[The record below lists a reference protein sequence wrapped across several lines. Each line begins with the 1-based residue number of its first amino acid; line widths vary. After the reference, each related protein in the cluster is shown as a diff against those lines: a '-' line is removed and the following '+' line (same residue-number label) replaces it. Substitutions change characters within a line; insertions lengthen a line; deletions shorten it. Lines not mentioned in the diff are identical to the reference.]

1 MKTLYESILES
12 TNIAPTKIKDTD
24 SYKEIWYQN
33 LETKFKKSYQ
43 QSLIDGY
50 LSSVQRNHWDDSD
63 KKSEI
68 KRWERAPFIF
78 DKLSA
83 KITQF
88 GNQNPIMNINISAY
102 NPTDKY
108 NNFNTTVLYIKMPN
122 RTELSIEELT
132 KLADT
137 VIDKINS
144 KTTKVIKYMSDNWSL
159 PNEYTDYDKF
169 IKL

>member
-1 MKTLYESILES
+1 MKNLRNILES
-12 TNIAPTKIKDTD
+12 INITPTKVKDTD
-24 SYKEIWYQN
+24 SYKEAWYQD
-33 LETKFKKSYQ
+33 LGTKFKDSYQ
-43 QSLIDGY
+43 QLLKNEY
-50 LSSVQRNHWDDSD
+50 LASVQRNHWDDYD

-68 KRWERAPFIF
+68 KQWERAPFVF

-108 NNFNTTVLYIKMPN
+108 NKFNTTVLYIKMPN

-144 KTTKVIKYMSDNWSL
+144 KTTKVIKYMSANWSL

-169 IKL
+169 MKL

>member
-1 MKTLYESILES
+1 MRTLRNILES
-12 TNIAPTKIKDTD
+12 ITPTKTKDNG
-24 SYKEIWYQN
+24 SYKEVWYQN

-43 QSLIDGY
+43 QLLIDGY
-50 LSSVQRNHWDDSD
+50 LSSVQRNHWDDYD

-68 KRWERAPFIF
+68 KRWENAPFVF

-108 NNFNTTVLYIKMPN
+108 NNFNTTALYIKMPYK
-122 RTELSIEELT
+122 TELSIEELT
-132 KLADT
+132 KCADT

-144 KTTKVIKYMSDNWSL
+144 KTAKVIKYMSTNWGL
-159 PNEYTDYDKF
+159 PNEYTDYDEF
-169 IKL
+169 MKL

>member
-1 MKTLYESILES
+1 MKHLRNILES
-12 TNIAPTKIKDTD
+12 INIAPTKIKDNGN
-24 SYKEIWYQN
+24 YKEVWYQS

-43 QSLIDGY
+43 QLLIDGY
-50 LSSVQRNHWDDSD
+50 LSSVQRNYWDDYD

-68 KRWERAPFIF
+68 NRWEKAPFIF

-88 GNQNPIMNINISAY
+88 GNQNPIMTINISAY

-108 NNFNTTVLYIKMPN
+108 NNFNTTVLYIRMPD

-132 KLADT
+132 NLADT

-144 KTTKVIKYMSDNWSL
+144 KTAKVIKYMSDNWNL
-159 PNEYTDYDKF
+159 PNEYTDYNEF
-169 IKL
+169 MKL

>member
-1 MKTLYESILES
+1 MKHLRNILES
-12 TNIAPTKIKDTD
+12 TIIAPTNVKDTD
-24 SYKEIWYQN
+24 SYKEAWYQD
-33 LETKFKKSYQ
+33 LGTKFKDSYQ
-43 QSLIDGY
+43 QLLIDGY

-68 KRWERAPFIF
+68 KRWEHAPFIF
-78 DKLSA
+78 NKLSA

-108 NNFNTTVLYIKMPN
+108 NNFNTTVLYIRMPN
-122 RTELSIEELT
+122 KTELSIEELT

-144 KTTKVIKYMSDNWSL
+144 KTTKVIKYMSTNWSL

-169 IKL
+169 MKL